1 MILSFCDTCVLTGLS
16 HYGTNKWHSKGLINW
31 NPNMSQRDRN
41 SGKEIGLRVANGRT
55 DIGKGVGVGVTKGST
70 NTGQ

>member
-1 MILSFCDTCVLTGLS
+1 
-16 HYGTNKWHSKGLINW
+16 
-31 NPNMSQRDRN
+31 MSQRDRN